1 MIEERVM
8 CAALLYTIFCWMCWC
23 CYSKLCLFTAITIRF
38 VEEGVHAHT
47 CAILKVY

>member
-23 CYSKLCLFTAITIRF
+23 CYSK
-38 VEEGVHAHT
+38 
-47 CAILKVY
+47 